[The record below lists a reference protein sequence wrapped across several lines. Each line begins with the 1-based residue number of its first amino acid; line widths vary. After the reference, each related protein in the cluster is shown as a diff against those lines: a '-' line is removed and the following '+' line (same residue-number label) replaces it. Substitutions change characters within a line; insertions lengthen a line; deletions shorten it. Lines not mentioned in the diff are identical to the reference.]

1 MTFCSSF
8 GLCPLPLQESTLCR
22 FAASLAGESL
32 CHQTIVSYLS
42 ACRYF
47 QILSGLPDLSLSSL
61 PQLSYVLKGARR
73 TSLVPR
79 RTRLPITPE
88 LLRGVLSVWSRAPPT
103 FDRVMLWAAFSMGFF
118 AFLRAGEFTCQSLE
132 SFDQSSMLALGDVWV
147 DSHSDPRCLTIKL
160 KRSKGD
166 PFGQGVLIHLGC
178 TFQSLCPVAAVLSY
192 LAIRP
197 STPGPFFV
205 FSDGSPLS
213 RERLI
218 SALSQALKDSGV
230 DPSNFKGHSFRIGAA
245 TTAAKAGLSDSLI
258 QALGRWRS
266 SAFMSYIRTPKDV
279 LLAASVSLAGP

>member
-1 MTFCSSF
+1 M
-8 GLCPLPLQESTLCR
+8 
-22 FAASLAGESL
+22 
-32 CHQTIVSYLS
+32 
-42 ACRYF
+42 
-47 QILSGLPDLSLSSL
+47 
-61 PQLSYVLKGARR
+61 
-73 TSLVPR
+73 PR

-88 LLRGVLSVWSRAPPT
+88 LLHGVLSVWSRAPPT

-118 AFLRAGEFTCQSLE
+118 AFLRVGEFTLP
-132 SFDQSSMLALGDVWV
+132 A
-147 DSHSDPRCLTIKL
+147 SHWRVLISHLCWPSAMFGCSPSDPRCLTVKL
-160 KRSKGD
+160 KQSKGD

>member
-73 TSLVPR
+73 MSLVPS

-88 LLRGVLSVWSRAPPT
+88 LLCGVLSVWSRTPPT
-103 FDRVMLWAAFSMGFF
+103 FDRVMLWAAFPMGFF

-147 DSHSDPRCLTIKL
+147 DSHSDPRCLTVKL
-160 KRSKGD
+160 KQSKGD

-178 TFQSLCPVAAVLSY
+178 TLLVSVAVLSY

-197 STPGPFFV
+197 STSGPFFV

-213 RERLI
+213 QERLI
-218 SALSQALKDSGV
+218 SALFQALKDSGV

>member
-1 MTFCSSF
+1 M
-8 GLCPLPLQESTLCR
+8 GR
-22 FAASLAGESL
+22 
-32 CHQTIVSYLS
+32 
-42 ACRYF
+42 
-47 QILSGLPDLSLSSL
+47 
-61 PQLSYVLKGARR
+61 
-73 TSLVPR
+73 
-79 RTRLPITPE
+79 
-88 LLRGVLSVWSRAPPT
+88 
-103 FDRVMLWAAFSMGFF
+103 FSMGFF

-147 DSHSDPRCLTIKL
+147 DSCSDPRCLTVKL
-160 KRSKGD
+160 KQSKGD
-166 PFGQGVLIHLGC
+166 PFGQGVLIHLGH

-230 DPSNFKGHSFRIGAA
+230 DTLNFKGHSFRIGAA

-258 QALGRWRS
+258 QAVGRWRS